1 MDLVR
6 YKDDPNR
13 LSFLDLDEI
22 SSACYDEAAHTLRYS
37 LKSDKVFSHRE
48 PEHHRYLTG
57 IHADRIHQALVLKS
71 RILPHARTET

>member
-22 SSACYDEAAHTLRYS
+22 SSACYNEAAHTLRYS

-57 IHADRIHQALVLKS
+57 IHADRIYQALVLKS